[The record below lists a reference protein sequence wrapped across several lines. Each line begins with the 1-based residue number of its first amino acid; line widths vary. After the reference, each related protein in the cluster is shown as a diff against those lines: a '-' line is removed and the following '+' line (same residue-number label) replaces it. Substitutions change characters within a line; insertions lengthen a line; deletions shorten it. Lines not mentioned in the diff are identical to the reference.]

1 MNKSR
6 PIQDVFF
13 VIMRVTLTQILL
25 MVIFASLVS
34 AANLKGQEI
43 LDREIS
49 VEAHDK
55 KIKSILKDIEKELSV
70 IFTYRPDVIEA
81 SKKVSIQTSST
92 PLREVLNQL
101 FSPDVDFF
109 VSGKEILLKPS
120 AAAPGDSL
128 FVNADM
134 RPLLLKVTGTVVDET
149 GQSLPGVN
157 ILEKGTTSG
166 AVSDAE
172 GKYILEVQDENAVL
186 VFSFIGFETQE
197 VLVNGRTVI
206 DVTLA
211 EDVQALDEV
220 VVVGYGTQK
229 KVNLT
234 GSVDQ
239 ISGDEL
245 RDRPATNIS
254 SMLQGAMPNL
264 TIRMD
269 SGTPGQMGDLNIR
282 GVTSIDGNDAQT
294 GPPLVLIDGIPGTLD
309 RLNPEEVQSI
319 SVLKDA
325 ASAAI
330 YGARGAFGVI
340 LITTKS
346 GSSGKTVIRY
356 NNSFGVSTP
365 TVSTDFMTNGYD
377 WMKLHDA
384 ALAHIGGYSGY
395 TESDYAELLAR
406 RNDKTEHPD
415 RPWVTVQNRNGKDQY
430 VYYGNYDWWNTMF
443 TEYQPMQNH
452 NLSFSGGNENIS
464 FMLNGNL
471 KTKDG
476 IMRIHTDKYS
486 SKTLRAKLTA
496 KLNPWLKVSNNTNF
510 YHSSYD
516 YYGREGGGSANFIH
530 INVHASPAYAPMNPD
545 GTASYI
551 SGLNKY
557 DIGDGIF
564 AMMINGNTRGRDRKY
579 EFTTINEMTITPFK
593 DFNIIGNYSYNM
605 YTDPSFYR
613 QAPAQYSL
621 YPGVIQTTPKYNVNK
636 LQESQ
641 QFNQVHVVNLY
652 ANYLKNFNDTHHLKV
667 LAGYNQELHL
677 PKKITAERMDISSEK
692 LNDLNLGTGEQFVYG
707 GSSEYA
713 LRGIF
718 FRLNYDYKGK
728 YLLEMNGRY
737 DGTSRFP
744 SDRRWGLV
752 PSVSAGW
759 RVSDENFFS
768 SLNRIVTDLKL
779 RGSVGTLGNQAVDDS
794 YPYISTMKP
803 GTMSYILDGER
814 AKYYNS
820 PEPVSDGFTWEQVTT
835 YNGGVDISFLR
846 NRLSISYDQYVRN
859 TTGMLA
865 SGVKLPNVFGAKEPL
880 VNVADLQTKGFEL
893 TMAWRDQV
901 NVGGKPLHYNANLV
915 LGDNHAVITKVINPT
930 KLTYTLY
937 EGKPVGEIWGYI
949 TDGFFETDAEAKT
962 YPIDQTWLNRV
973 RQDNNI
979 PLRAGDLRWLDLDGD
994 GTISDGAN
1002 TVDDPGDQ
1010 RVIGNST
1017 PRYMYAF
1024 NLGADWNNFDFSV
1037 FFQGLG
1043 KMDYYPGNNA
1053 DRFWGPY
1060 SRPYFSFIPRDFEK
1074 DIYSETNRNAYFPNL
1089 LAYVALNGNNELRAT
1104 NNRYL
1109 QDLAYLRLKNVTLG
1123 YTLPKHLLER
1133 INIQRFRVFVSGENM
1148 VTWTK
1153 LRTKYIDPE
1162 QMMSNKDGRV
1172 YPFSK
1177 TYSFGF
1183 DISF

>member
-1 MNKSR
+1 MNKPR
-6 PIQDVFF
+6 PIQDIFF

-25 MVIFASLVS
+25 MVILASLVS
-34 AANLKGQEI
+34 AADLKGQEI
-43 LDREIS
+43 LERQIS

-55 KIKSILKDIEKELSV
+55 KIKHILKDIEKELSV
-70 IFTYRPDVIEA
+70 IFTYRPDLIQV
-81 SKKVSIQTSST
+81 SKKVSIQVNST
-92 PLREVLNQL
+92 ALREVLDQL
-101 FSPDVDFF
+101 FSPDVQFL
-109 VSGKEILLKPS
+109 VAGKEILLKPAASVS
-120 AAAPGDSL
+120 AGSL
-128 FVNADM
+128 IVNPDIA
-134 RPLLLKVTGTVVDET
+134 PLLFQVTGTVLDET

-157 ILEKGTTSG
+157 VIEKGTTSG
-166 AVSDAE
+166 AVSDAD
-172 GKYILEVQDENAVL
+172 GKYSLEVFNENAIL
-186 VFSFIGFETQE
+186 VFSFIGYQTQE
-197 VLVNGRTVI
+197 VPVNGRAVI
-206 DVTLA
+206 DLTL
-211 EDVQALDEV
+211 DPDIKSLDEV

-239 ISGDEL
+239 ISGDEI
-245 RDRPATNIS
+245 RDRPQTNIS

-264 TIRMD
+264 NIRMA
-269 SGTPGQMGDLNIR
+269 SGTPGQMGSLNIR
-282 GVTSIDGNDAQT
+282 GVTSISRNTART
-294 GPPLVLIDGIPGTLD
+294 GAPLVLIDGIPGTLD

-330 YGARGAFGVI
+330 YGARGAFGVV
-340 LITTKS
+340 LITTKN
-346 GSSGKTVIRY
+346 GESGKTVIRY
-356 NNSFGVSTP
+356 NNSFGFSTP
-365 TVSTDFMTNGYD
+365 TVSTDFLTKGYD

-406 RNDKTEHPD
+406 RNDETEHPD
-415 RPWVTVQNRNGKDQY
+415 RPWVTVQNRNGQDQY
-430 VYYGNYDWWNTMF
+430 VYYGNYNWWDIMF

-452 NLSFSGGNENIS
+452 NISLSGGNDKVS
-464 FMLNGNL
+464 FMVNGNL

-486 SKTLRAKLTA
+486 SKTLRTKVAA
-496 KLNPWLKVSNNTNF
+496 RLNPWLKISNNTNF

-516 YYGREGGGSANFIH
+516 YFGREGGGSANFTH

-545 GTASYI
+545 GTPSYI
-551 SGLNKY
+551 TGLNNY

-564 AMMINGNTRGRDRKY
+564 AMLIDGKQRGRDRKY
-579 EFTTINEMTITPFK
+579 ELTTINEVTITPFK

-605 YTDPSFYR
+605 YTDPSYYR
-613 QAPAQYSL
+613 QVPAKYSL

-636 LQESQ
+636 LAEWQ

-652 ANYLKNFNDTHHLKV
+652 ADYFKSFNDTHNFKM

-677 PKKITAERMDISSEK
+677 PKKITAERMDISSET
-692 LNDLNLGTGEQFVYG
+692 LNDLNLGTGDQTVFG

-718 FRLNYDYKGK
+718 YRLNYDYKGK
-728 YLLEMNGRY
+728 YLLETNGRY
-737 DGTSRFP
+737 DGSSRFP
-744 SDRRWGLV
+744 KDRRWGFF

-759 RVSDENFFS
+759 RASEESFFS
-768 SLNRIVTDLKL
+768 PLSGVITDLKL
-779 RGSVGTLGNQAVDDS
+779 RGSVGALGNQSLSSS
-794 YPYISTMKP
+794 YPYISTMNP
-803 GTMSYILDGER
+803 GTMAYMLDGER
-814 AKYYNS
+814 TKYYRS
-820 PEPVSDGFTWEQVTT
+820 PDPVSDGFTWEQVTS
-835 YNGGVDISFLR
+835 YNAGVDISFLK
-846 NRLSISYDQYVRN
+846 NRLSVSYDQYVRN
-859 TTGMLA
+859 TTGMLSEA
-865 SGVKLPNVFGAKEPL
+865 VQLPNVFGATEP
-880 VNVADLQTKGFEL
+880 VENVADLRTKGFEL
-893 TMAWRDQV
+893 TIGWRDQTMLA
-901 NVGGKPLHYNANLV
+901 GKPFRYNANFALS
-915 LGDNHAVITKVINPT
+915 DNHAVITKIINST
-930 KLTYTLY
+930 KLTNSLY
-937 EGKPVGEIWGYI
+937 EEKEVGEIWGYI
-949 TDGFFETDAEAKT
+949 TDGFFETDAEART
-962 YPIDQTWLNRV
+962 YPVDQTWLNRV

-994 GTISDGAN
+994 GKISAGAN

-1017 PRYMYAF
+1017 PRYMYAL
-1024 NLGADWNNFDFSV
+1024 NAGGDWNNFDFSL
-1037 FFQGLG
+1037 FLQGLG
-1043 KMDYYPGNNA
+1043 KMDWYPGNNA

-1060 SRPYFSFIPRDFEK
+1060 SRPYFSFIPEDFEK
-1074 DIYSETNRNAYFPNL
+1074 DIYSETNQDAYFPNL
-1089 LAYVALNGNNELRAT
+1089 LAYVALNPNNELRAT

-1109 QDLAYLRLKNVTLG
+1109 QDLAYLRLKNITLG

-1133 INIQRFRVFVSGENM
+1133 LHIQRFRVFVSGENL

-1162 QMMSNKDGRV
+1162 QAMANNNGRV

-1177 TYSFGF
+1177 TYAFGF